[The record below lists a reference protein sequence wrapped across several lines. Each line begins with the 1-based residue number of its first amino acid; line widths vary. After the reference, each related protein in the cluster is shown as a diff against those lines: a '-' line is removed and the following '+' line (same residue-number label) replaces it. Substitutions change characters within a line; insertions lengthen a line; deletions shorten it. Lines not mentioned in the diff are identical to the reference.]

1 MKAGSKALRERGD
14 VAATETRN
22 AGVKGDGKA
31 DGTAKLAASMTAAM
45 QKRSGKPDARAMK
58 PVKPGMPEKVALVT
72 GSAKRLGRELAL
84 TLAASGHFT
93 FVHYLSSPREAKA
106 VLGEIEARGGRGA
119 LIKGNMGSKRDIVAM
134 AAKVKSTAGR
144 LDVLVN
150 NVGIYRT
157 GDLLGYDVADF
168 EATLQTNLVGAF
180 YLIQRVLELF
190 PVSGGSIVNIGY
202 SGVESLTGS
211 THNTAYLISKSGL
224 LVLTK
229 SLAQALGPRRIRVN
243 MVSPGILA
251 NSVELPKRPGDII
264 PLGRL
269 GGCEDVCDAVDF
281 LSGTKAGYITG
292 VNLDVAGGYM
302 LGLKE
307 LDVDRGT

>member
-1 MKAGSKALRERGD
+1 MTAARAKPRGATRPSGSGRD
-14 VAATETRN
+14 VSATETWN
-22 AGVKGDGKA
+22 AGEGEPGASGRPVTGTGKGK
-31 DGTAKLAASMTAAM
+31 T
-45 QKRSGKPDARAMK
+45 
-58 PVKPGMPEKVALVT
+58 ALVT

-84 TLAASGHFT
+84 CLAASGHFT
-93 FVHYLSSPREAKA
+93 FVHYLTSRAEAET
-106 VLGEIEARGGRGA
+106 VLAEIESLGGRGA
-119 LIKGNMGSKRDIVAM
+119 LLKGNMASRKDIAAM
-134 AAKVKSTAGR
+134 AEKVRKVSGR

-157 GDLLGYDVADF
+157 GDLLDYSVEDF
-168 EATLQTNLVGAF
+168 EATLQSNLLGAF
-180 YLIQRVLELF
+180 YLIKKTLPLF
-190 PVSGGSIVNIGY
+190 PAEGGSIVNIGY

-229 SLAQALGPRRIRVN
+229 SLAQSLGPRRIRVN

-251 NSVELPKRPGDII
+251 NSVELPKRPKDII

-269 GGCEDVCDAVDF
+269 GRCEDVCDAVSF
-281 LSGTKAGYITG
+281 LVGERAGYVTG

-307 LDVDRGT
+307 LDVDRGA